1 MKNNGY
7 SLKWINVYIMS
18 KSRSVTRGKL
28 NSPAGYALHVHP
40 SVNYTFIKYEL
51 NSSNNGA
58 TLIQIYVIKVTFFNL
73 LISSHNVHVSIMIYY
88 MQQFTGHL
96 VNVFSILHWIIW

>member
-1 MKNNGY
+1 
-7 SLKWINVYIMS
+7 MS

-40 SVNYTFIKYEL
+40 SVSYTFIKYEF

-58 TLIQIYVIKVTFFNL
+58 TLIKIYVIKVTFF
-73 LISSHNVHVSIMIYY
+73 
-88 MQQFTGHL
+88 
-96 VNVFSILHWIIW
+96 

>member
-1 MKNNGY
+1 
-7 SLKWINVYIMS
+7 MS

-40 SVNYTFIKYEL
+40 SENYTFIKYEL

-73 LISSHNVHVSIMIYY
+73 LIYSHNVHICLHNDLLHATVYRSSGECFQHTALDY
-88 MQQFTGHL
+88 MVT
-96 VNVFSILHWIIW
+96 

>member
-58 TLIQIYVIKVTFFNL
+58 TLIQIYVIKVAFFNL
-73 LISSHNVHVSIMIYY
+73 LITFTLVSIMIYY